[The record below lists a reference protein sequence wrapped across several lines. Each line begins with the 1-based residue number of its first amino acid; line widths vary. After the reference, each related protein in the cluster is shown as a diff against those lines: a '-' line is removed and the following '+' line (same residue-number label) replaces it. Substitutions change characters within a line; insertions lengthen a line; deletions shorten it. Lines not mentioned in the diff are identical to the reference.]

1 MYTKK
6 EIQVLLDQFTLL
18 DLTEYQGRRRVYKEA
33 VGSVIANLESSVEY
47 EPFTIEAA
55 SLQPIS
61 GKTLNAL
68 PEGYRS
74 KAQYSFWTKT
84 EMRGLQQGTEQL
96 SDQILI
102 DGKWYSVYSLKDWTR
117 TSFLVHHHC
126 VAILD
131 DQNNSWSYGTEG
143 GNFG

>member
-1 MYTKK
+1 M
-6 EIQVLLDQFTLL
+6 LLDQFTLL
-18 DLTEYQGRRRVYKEA
+18 DLTTYQGRKRNYVQDPDSPISNMGNTVA
-33 VGSVIANLESSVEY
+33 Y
-47 EPFTIEAA
+47 EDFTIEAA

-61 GKTLNAL
+61 GRTLQAL

-84 EMRGLQQGTEQL
+84 EIRGIQQGSDQL

-102 DGKWYSVYSLKDWTR
+102 DGQWFSIYSLKDWTR
-117 TSFLVHHHC
+117 TSFLIHTHC

-131 DQNNSWSYGTEG
+131 DQNNTYSYSEEG

>member
-1 MYTKK
+1 M
-6 EIQVLLDQFTLL
+6 LLDQFTLL
-18 DLTEYQGRRRVYKEA
+18 DLTVYEGKRRTYVKDA
-33 VGSVIANLESSVEY
+33 SSPIANMGNSILDEAFE
-47 EPFTIEAA
+47 IEAA

-61 GKTLNAL
+61 GKTLQAL

-84 EMRGLQQGTEQL
+84 PIQGIQQGTDQL
-96 SDQILI
+96 PDMILI
-102 DGKWYSVYSLKDWTR
+102 DGLWYSIYSLKDWTR
-117 TSFLVHHHC
+117 TSFLIHTHC

-131 DQNNSWSYGTEG
+131 DQSNTFSYEIEG

>member
-1 MYTKK
+1 M
-6 EIQVLLDQFTLL
+6 LLDQFTLL
-18 DLTEYQGRRRVYKEA
+18 DLTSYQGRRRVYKEA
-33 VGSVIANLESSVEY
+33 VGSVIANMGSTVEY
-47 EPFTIEAA
+47 EEFEIAAA

-61 GKTLNAL
+61 GKTLKAL

-84 EMRGLQQGTEQL
+84 EMRGIQQGTSQL

-102 DGKWYSVYSLKDWTR
+102 DGQWYSVYSLKDWTR
-117 TSFLVHHHC
+117 TTFLTHHHC

-131 DQNNSWSYGTEG
+131 DQNNTWDYDREG

>member
-1 MYTKK
+1 M
-6 EIQVLLDQFTLL
+6 LLDQFTLL
-18 DLTEYQGRRRVYKEA
+18 DLTTYQGRRRTYVQDP
-33 VGSVIANLESSVEY
+33 SSPIANMGSSIAY
-47 EPFTIEAA
+47 EDFTIESS

-61 GKTLNAL
+61 GKTLQAL

-84 EMRGLQQGTEQL
+84 DIRGIQQGTNQL
-96 SDQILI
+96 PDEILI
-102 DGKWYSVYSLKDWTR
+102 DGLWYSIYSLRDWTR
-117 TSFLVHHHC
+117 TTFLIHTHC

-131 DQNNSWSYGTEG
+131 DQNNTYSYSQEG

>member
-1 MYTKK
+1 M
-6 EIQVLLDQFTLL
+6 LLDNFTLL
-18 DLTEYQGRRRVYKEA
+18 DLKTYQGRSRVY
-33 VGSVIANLESSVEY
+33 VQDVDSPIANMGNSISYTE
-47 EPFTIEAA
+47 FDIEAS

-61 GKTLNAL
+61 GKTLQAL
-68 PEGYRS
+68 PQGYRS

-84 EMRGLQQGTEQL
+84 EIRSLEQGTDIL

-102 DGKWYSVYSLKDWTR
+102 DGKWYSIYSHQDWTR
-117 TSFLVHHHC
+117 TSFLIHNHC

-131 DQNNSWSYGTEG
+131 DQSNTWDYDQKG

>member
-1 MYTKK
+1 M
-6 EIQVLLDQFTLL
+6 LLDQFTLL
-18 DLTEYQGRRRVYKEA
+18 DLTTYQGRKRIYVQDPDSPISNMGNTVA
-33 VGSVIANLESSVEY
+33 Y
-47 EPFTIEAA
+47 EDFTIEAA

-61 GKTLNAL
+61 GRTLQAL

-84 EMRGLQQGTEQL
+84 EIRGIQQGSDQL

-102 DGKWYSVYSLKDWTR
+102 DGQWFSIYSLKDWTR
-117 TSFLVHHHC
+117 TSFLIHTHC

-131 DQNNSWSYGTEG
+131 DQNNTYSYSEEG

>member
-1 MYTKK
+1 M
-6 EIQVLLDQFTLL
+6 LLDQFTLL
-18 DLTEYQGRRRVYKEA
+18 DLTTYQGRKRNYVPDPD
-33 VGSVIANLESSVEY
+33 SPIANMGNSIAY
-47 EPFTIEAA
+47 EDFTIEAA

-61 GKTLNAL
+61 GKTLQAL

-84 EMRGLQQGTEQL
+84 PIRGIEQGTDQL
-96 SDQILI
+96 PDLIFI
-102 DGKWYSVYSLKDWTR
+102 DGLWYSIYSLKDWTR
-117 TSFLVHHHC
+117 TSFLIHIHC

-131 DQNNSWSYGTEG
+131 DQNNTYSYSQEG

>member
-1 MYTKK
+1 M
-6 EIQVLLDQFTLL
+6 LLDQFTLL
-18 DLTEYQGRRRVYKEA
+18 DLTTYQGRKRTYVQDPDSPISNMGNTVA
-33 VGSVIANLESSVEY
+33 Y
-47 EPFTIEAA
+47 EDFTIEAA
-55 SLQPIS
+55 SLQPRS
-61 GKTLNAL
+61 GRTLQAL

-84 EMRGLQQGTEQL
+84 EIRGIQQGSDQL

-102 DGKWYSVYSLKDWTR
+102 DGQWFSIYSLKDWTR
-117 TSFLVHHHC
+117 TSFLIHTHC

-131 DQNNSWSYGTEG
+131 DQNNTYSYSEEG

>member
-1 MYTKK
+1 M
-6 EIQVLLDQFTLL
+6 LLDQFTLL
-18 DLTEYQGRRRVYKEA
+18 DLTTYQGRRRNYVQDPSSPIGNMGSSIVYED
-33 VGSVIANLESSVEY
+33 
-47 EPFTIEAA
+47 FTIESS

-61 GKTLNAL
+61 GKTLQAL

-84 EMRGLQQGTEQL
+84 DIRGIQQGTNQL
-96 SDQILI
+96 PDEILI
-102 DGKWYSVYSLKDWTR
+102 DGLWYSIYSLKDWTR
-117 TSFLVHHHC
+117 TTFLIHTHC

-131 DQNNSWSYGTEG
+131 DQNNTYSYSQEG

>member
-1 MYTKK
+1 M
-6 EIQVLLDQFTLL
+6 LLDNFTLL
-18 DLTEYQGRRRVYKEA
+18 DLTTYQGRRRTYV
-33 VGSVIANLESSVEY
+33 ESSTSVFGNMDNSIQY
-47 EPFTIEAA
+47 TTFNIEAS

-61 GKTLNAL
+61 GKTLQAL

-84 EMRGLQQGTEQL
+84 EIHGIQQGTDQL
-96 SDQILI
+96 PDQILI
-102 DGKWYSVYSLKDWTR
+102 DGLWYSIYALKDWTR
-117 TSFLVHHHC
+117 TSFLIHCHC

-131 DQNNSWSYGTEG
+131 DQNNTWSYEKEG

>member
-1 MYTKK
+1 M
-6 EIQVLLDQFTLL
+6 LLDQFTLL
-18 DLTEYQGRRRVYKEA
+18 DLTTYQGRRRIYV
-33 VGSVIANLESSVEY
+33 SDPDSPIANMGNSVDY
-47 EPFTIEAA
+47 EEFTIEAA

-61 GKTLNAL
+61 GKTLQAL

-84 EMRGLQQGTEQL
+84 DIRGIQQGTEQL
-96 SDQILI
+96 PDMILI
-102 DGKWYSVYSLKDWTR
+102 DGLWYSIYSLKDWTR
-117 TSFLVHHHC
+117 TSFLIHTHC

-131 DQNNSWSYGTEG
+131 DQSNTYSYSEQG

>member
-1 MYTKK
+1 M
-6 EIQVLLDQFTLL
+6 LLDQFTLL
-18 DLTEYQGRRRVYKEA
+18 DLTTYHGRKRTYVQDPDSPISNMGNTVA
-33 VGSVIANLESSVEY
+33 Y
-47 EPFTIEAA
+47 EDFTIEAA

-61 GKTLNAL
+61 GRTLQAL

-84 EMRGLQQGTEQL
+84 EIRGIQQGSDQL

-102 DGKWYSVYSLKDWTR
+102 DGQWFSIYSLKDWTR
-117 TSFLVHHHC
+117 TSFLIHTHC

-131 DQNNSWSYGTEG
+131 NQNNTYSYSEEG